1 MQVNIRTA
9 LGLVKA
15 RLNRLASDATLDT
28 YFVQRIEA
36 AEAELESTGI
46 SLTDSAD
53 DGFDDS
59 DVTVESG
66 KKGFKLPAIFDNPKV
81 KWAAIALLAAF
92 VLWLIFSGVLWAIIK
107 FVVKLIIGL
116 ILLAVVIYIVY
127 EWIL

>member
-53 DGFDDS
+53 DMMLVVDYTVWQYQNRDS
-59 DVTVESG
+59 AGSMPEWLRLRRRERWLRQTREASG
-66 KKGFKLPAIFDNPKV
+66 ND
-81 KWAAIALLAAF
+81 
-92 VLWLIFSGVLWAIIK
+92 S
-107 FVVKLIIGL
+107 
-116 ILLAVVIYIVY
+116 
-127 EWIL
+127 